1 MVVNCVR
8 LPIACIDTA
17 WRRLLLTGEWRPL
30 IDCSTMYS
38 SLEQVSSSSTVDVHR
53 VAGCCVCSTTVW
65 SAWSECWNDSRQSS
79 DTYFENSHFT
89 NLKNFK
95 KFANFYE
102 VLTLLTF
109 WQIKV
114 LHFYAPRLYR
124 QALLWR
130 VLAMAIMSVCLSGV
144 PRPGTESSPGK
155 IETPGFHHMIA

>member
-89 NLKNFK
+89 NLKNLK
-95 KFANFYE
+95 KIREFLRSFDTFDF
-102 VLTLLTF
+102 LTDQSTTF
-109 WQIKV
+109 LRATAVPAGTAVARIS
-114 LHFYAPRLYR
+114 YGDY
-124 QALLWR
+124 
-130 VLAMAIMSVCLSGV
+130 VCLSVWGATTRYRIK
-144 PRPGTESSPGK
+144 PR
-155 IETPGFHHMIA
+155 